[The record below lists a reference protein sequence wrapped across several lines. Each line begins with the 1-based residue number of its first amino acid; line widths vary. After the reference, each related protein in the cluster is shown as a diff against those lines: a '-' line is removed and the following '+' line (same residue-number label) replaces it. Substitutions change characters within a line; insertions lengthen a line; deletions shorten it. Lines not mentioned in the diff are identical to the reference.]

1 MKEHIKQVENVK
13 IYDIDSIKSFI
24 TSLAHVDPH
33 LDQNRTPIMAEK
45 LFKYTKNI
53 EKRILEEKEKLERER
68 IAELKIKVNEQQEK
82 LEYLIEKNDD
92 KRL

>member
-1 MKEHIKQVENVK
+1 
-13 IYDIDSIKSFI
+13 
-24 TSLAHVDPH
+24 
-33 LDQNRTPIMAEK
+33 MAEK

-53 EKRILEEKEKLERER
+53 EKRILEEKEKFERER
-68 IAELKIKVNEQQEK
+68 IAEFKIKVNEQQEK